1 MWLYNVMGYVSHFMR
16 NLNLLSILVVMVVM
30 VWVLSMSHCAM
41 YFQECHLMW
50 LSQYFFMSILL
61 DYYAFEKKE
70 FLQPKVT
77 YLLDRQI
84 VFRLNIFSVKP
95 WVMNH
100 SSQCST
106 IMQMLKSLK
115 INMYLFTLKSWWFND
130 INIVNCLPRSVY
142 RNNEHIYRARLCRHL
157 ES

>member
-1 MWLYNVMGYVSHFMR
+1 
-16 NLNLLSILVVMVVM
+16 
-30 VWVLSMSHCAM
+30 MSHCAM

-84 VFRLNIFSVKP
+84 VFGLNIFSVKP
-95 WVMNH
+95 
-100 SSQCST
+100 
-106 IMQMLKSLK
+106 
-115 INMYLFTLKSWWFND
+115 
-130 INIVNCLPRSVY
+130 
-142 RNNEHIYRARLCRHL
+142 
-157 ES
+157 